1 MNAAASVSF
10 EFCIKRAKVASIMCQ
25 YGAMDGMPSCANAK
39 INNALY
45 RDTYGWDGF
54 LVSDCDAVADFASH
68 LNITTDAQA
77 AAYGIKGGLD
87 VDCGTS
93 YASITDA
100 VKQGL
105 VSETAVRTAAER
117 FLAKQIALGALE
129 TTPFDRV
136 GPAVVDSAEHRKLAL
151 DAAAQSLVLLRNEKV
166 VSHAGSAPLLP
177 FSADAKLVFIG
188 PHTTSTVDLLGNYHG
203 VNLQVLNRSIADVA
217 TQRGLRFSIA
227 DSAAGVGDADIAVLF
242 LGLTT
247 REEGEGRDRTSLEL
261 PPDQLMLLANV
272 TAVQPRTAVVLVNGG
287 ALAIEALV
295 APGSPHQVPAIL
307 EAFYPG
313 QAGAEAIIGALLG
326 EINPSGRLPYT
337 MFPAGLVNRSA
348 FDFDLQSDG
357 GLTYQYYDGKYGK
370 AVYEFGHGL
379 SYTTFTY
386 EWASEPRNSV
396 DVKEL
401 AVPGHGGCYS
411 CESLQFSIKVTN
423 TGARSGA
430 AVVLGFV
437 TMSTPSHGGSSNT
450 TAGGMA
456 KKRALFDFG
465 RVALA
470 AGSSTTLT
478 LKMDGG
484 CKQAVSMVDESGV
497 RWVEPG
503 RYSVSV
509 GDAAAPAT
517 HAFEVAGTRAAIDA
531 SCAL

>member
-203 VNLQVLNRSIADVA
+203 VILQVLIRSIADVA
-217 TQRGLRFSIA
+217 TQRGLRFS
-227 DSAAGVGDADIAVLF
+227 
-242 LGLTT
+242 
-247 REEGEGRDRTSLEL
+247 
-261 PPDQLMLLANV
+261 
-272 TAVQPRTAVVLVNGG
+272 TAVRGWTAVTLASNISWSGGSSSDVRSRPSPSSLV
-287 ALAIEALV
+287 V
-295 APGSPHQVPAIL
+295 S
-307 EAFYPG
+307 
-313 QAGAEAIIGALLG
+313 
-326 EINPSGRLPYT
+326 
-337 MFPAGLVNRSA
+337 
-348 FDFDLQSDG
+348 
-357 GLTYQYYDGKYGK
+357 
-370 AVYEFGHGL
+370 
-379 SYTTFTY
+379 
-386 EWASEPRNSV
+386 PRNST
-396 DVKEL
+396 
-401 AVPGHGGCYS
+401 AMSASP
-411 CESLQFSIKVTN
+411 TP
-423 TGARSGA
+423 A
-430 AVVLGFV
+430 ALSA
-437 TMSTPSHGGSSNT
+437 ME
-450 TAGGMA
+450 
-456 KKRALFDFG
+456 KR
-465 RVALA
+465 RP
-470 AGSSTTLT
+470 
-478 LKMDGG
+478 
-484 CKQAVSMVDESGV
+484 
-497 RWVEPG
+497 RWV
-503 RYSVSV
+503 
-509 GDAAAPAT
+509 AT
-517 HAFEVAGTRAAIDA
+517 SAMERLRTCRFTPW
-531 SCAL
+531 